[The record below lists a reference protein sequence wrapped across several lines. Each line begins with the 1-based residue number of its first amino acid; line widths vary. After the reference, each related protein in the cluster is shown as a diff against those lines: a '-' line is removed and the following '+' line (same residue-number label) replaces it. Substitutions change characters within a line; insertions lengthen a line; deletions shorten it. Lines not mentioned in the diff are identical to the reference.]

1 MLCKG
6 QIIKMKRKKRSFCI
20 IGLGRFGQTLAINL
34 ARTDHQVLVID
45 ENEDVINAI
54 SDAVTN
60 AVIGDPTSEAVLRAA
75 GVEDY
80 DCAVVATADNI
91 NDSILT
97 TLTLKDIG
105 VAQIVARASSDQHRR
120 VLEKLGADMVV
131 FPEQDMGE
139 KLVSI
144 LDRNNV
150 LEYIE
155 FSDTHAIVEVAVPE
169 KWVGRSLIQLDVRK
183 KYGVTVLAVN
193 APDSGM
199 NISPDPSK
207 PFSGD
212 ETIALLG
219 EISAIDRITK

>member
-1 MLCKG
+1 M
-6 QIIKMKRKKRSFCI
+6 KMKKRSFCI

-45 ENEDVINAI
+45 ENEDVINAM

-139 KLVSI
+139 KLVGI

>member
-1 MLCKG
+1 
-6 QIIKMKRKKRSFCI
+6 MKKKKRSFCI
-20 IGLGRFGQTLAINL
+20 IGLGRFGQTLAVNL
-34 ARTDHQVLVID
+34 AKTEHQVLIID
-45 ENEDVINAI
+45 ENEEVINAL
-54 SDAVTN
+54 SDTVTN
-60 AVIGDPTSEAVLRAA
+60 AVVGDPTSESVLRAA

-80 DCAVVATADNI
+80 DCAVVATAENI

-105 VAQIVARASSDQHRR
+105 VKQVVARASSDQHRR

-139 KLVSI
+139 KLVGI

-169 KWVGRSLIQLDVRK
+169 KWVGKSLAQLDVRR

-193 APDSGM
+193 APESGM
-199 NISPDPSK
+199 NISPDPTK
-207 PFSGD
+207 PFSED
-212 ETIALLG
+212 ETVALLG
-219 EISAIDRITK
+219 EIAAIDRITK